1 MIPPKFQT
9 LSGKSLSD
17 NFCADNTAMTALDFH
32 YLQFAQIGNFFAQKQ
47 KKQPSVMDDC
57 KKYR

>member
-9 LSGKSLSD
+9 ASGKSLSD

-32 YLQFAQIGNFFAQKQ
+32 YLQFAQIGNFFA
-47 KKQPSVMDDC
+47 
-57 KKYR
+57 